1 MTLCNDLED
10 DEITPCPLFLDWQE
24 GYYKTTQSILSW
36 LHGAEAAQDALA
48 NFRVAHPDVL
58 PWAFMNDPLY
68 NIVADNDDLPSDVKS
83 SEVPEELP
91 QSRMTVWKKIV
102 RPRTWV
108 AGVKAF
114 RGSSKEALNSL
125 RHKMTGWAS

>member
-1 MTLCNDLED
+1 MTLCNDLEE

-36 LHGAEAAQDALA
+36 LQGAEAAQDALA

-58 PWAFMNDPLY
+58 PWAFMNDPLF
-68 NIVADNDDLPSDVKS
+68 NIVADNDDLPSDGKS

-91 QSRMTVWKKIV
+91 QSRMTV
-102 RPRTWV
+102 R
-108 AGVKAF
+108 
-114 RGSSKEALNSL
+114 
-125 RHKMTGWAS
+125 